1 LIGRLGLATVVIMFV
16 LAVSACTP
24 AAGGT
29 MPVSGSAQP
38 RPSISLS
45 PTVKPTNP
53 PSAALIATERPSAP
67 PGETPVPTDSRIF
80 LPAVVLQPTA
90 TPSPTATATATGTP
104 TPTIAPSATPTPGP
118 TPDGT
123 VRTAQVPILM
133 YHYISDPPAGANAVR
148 RDLSVSPA
156 LFESHLRY
164 LRDAGYHV
172 ITLDD
177 LLRFLTS
184 GQPLP
189 EKPVI
194 LTFDDGYVDN
204 YINAFPL
211 LQRYG
216 MIGNFFLITDFVDAN
231 QPDYMT
237 WPQIE
242 EMSAAGQRF
251 GSHSRN
257 HPDLQGKSVDYLVWQ
272 ALGGM
277 EDIQRHLGYHPR
289 WIAYPSGS
297 YDQRTIKVYKS
308 ANYWGGLTTV
318 QGATH
323 TSDHLFEL
331 SRVRVRGSYSAEDL
345 ARLLQQ
351 DW

>member
-1 LIGRLGLATVVIMFV
+1 LARQLGLGTVIILFL
-16 LAVSACTP
+16 LAVSACTL
-24 AAGGT
+24 AAGENILPARSLQSSPSVSPVPIGT
-29 MPVSGSAQP
+29 PTRSLGGTPSA
-38 RPSISLS
+38 SLS
-45 PTVKPTNP
+45 PTLSPAASPTVTVSP
-53 PSAALIATERPSAP
+53 TFLPT
-67 PGETPVPTDSRIF
+67 ETPTLR
-80 LPAVVLQPTA
+80 PTA
-90 TPSPTATATATGTP
+90 TPDPTKTATLPAP
-104 TPTIAPSATPTPGP
+104 TPEPSATPIPGP

-123 VRTAQVPILM
+123 ARSARVPILM
-133 YHYISDPPAGANAVR
+133 YHYISDPPPGANAVR

-177 LLRFLTS
+177 LLRFLTF

-189 EKPVI
+189 DKPVI

-204 YINAFPL
+204 YISAFPL
-211 LQRYG
+211 LKRYG
-216 MIGNFFLITDFVDAN
+216 MVGQFFLITDFVDAG
-231 QPDYMT
+231 QADYMT

-242 EMSAAGQRF
+242 EMGAAGQRF

-257 HPDLQGKSVDYLVWQ
+257 HPDLRGQSVDYLIWQ
-272 ALGGM
+272 ALGGL
-277 EDIQRHLGYHPR
+277 EDIQKHLGYRPR

-297 YDQRTIKVYKS
+297 YDKRTIQVYKS

-323 TSDHLFEL
+323 TGDGIFEL
-331 SRVRVRGSYSAEDL
+331 SRVRVRGSYSADDL
-345 ARLLQQ
+345 ARLLSL